1 MNRIEIRNGRL
12 IDPLNNIDR
21 PASLFIAEGRIASI
35 GSAPEGFAAERI
47 IDASGAVVCPGFI
60 DLGARLNSIEAEL
73 AAAVAG
79 GVTSVVV
86 PPDTDPPLDEPELAD
101 RLVHRAADIGRA
113 RVLPLGALTLGLK
126 GERLAELGGLA
137 RAGCVAFSQ
146 ANRPVVD
153 TESLM
158 RALEYA
164 ATFGYAVWLQPQ
176 DHWLARNGIAHA
188 GEVASR
194 LGLAGIPVSAET
206 SAIAT
211 LVQLARDTGVRLHL
225 TRLSSGAGARL
236 LEVARSEGVAV
247 TGDVSIHHLHLT
259 ENDIGYFDSQAR
271 FDPPL
276 RSQSD
281 RQALSDAAARG
292 VLAICSD
299 HTPVGADDKLL
310 PFGEAKPGAT
320 GLELLLPLTLK
331 WATEAGV
338 SLPKALARI
347 TADPAAILGS
357 DRGQLAVG
365 AVADVCVFDPEA
377 NWRLLP
383 EALRSKGKN
392 TPFLGYELQ
401 GRVTACLIGGRQVCS
416 GSPVESSK

>member
-1 MNRIEIRNGRL
+1 MTSIEIRNGRL
-12 IDPLNNIDR
+12 IDPRHGLDR
-21 PASLFIAEGRIASI
+21 AANLYLAGGRVTGVGEPPS
-35 GSAPEGFAAERI
+35 GFVAERV
-47 IDASGAVVCPGFI
+47 IDASGAVVCPGII
-60 DLGARLNSIEAEL
+60 DLGARLTSIEAEL

-86 PPDTDPPLDEPELAD
+86 PPDADPPLDEPELAD
-101 RLVHRAADIGRA
+101 RLVHRAADIGKA
-113 RVLPLGALTLGLK
+113 HVLPLGALTVGLK
-126 GERLAELGGLA
+126 GERLAELAGLA

-153 TESLM
+153 TGSLL

-164 ATFGYAVWLQPQ
+164 ATFGYAVWLQAQ
-176 DHWLARNGIAHA
+176 DHWLSHSGNAHA

-206 SAIAT
+206 IAIAT
-211 LVQLARDTGVRLHL
+211 LLQLARDTGVRLHL
-225 TRLSSGAGARL
+225 TRISSAAGIRQVEAARG
-236 LEVARSEGVAV
+236 EGLPVSC
-247 TGDVSIHHLHLT
+247 DVGIHHLHLT

-281 RQALSDAAARG
+281 RQALSDAVARG
-292 VLAICSD
+292 VAALCSD

-320 GLELLLPLTLK
+320 GLELLLPLTLM
-331 WATEAGV
+331 WAEQAGV
-338 SLPKALARI
+338 DLPTALARI
-347 TADPAAILGS
+347 TADPAAILAS
-357 DRGQLAVG
+357 DRGHLAVG
-365 AVADVCVFDPEA
+365 APADVCIFDPRA
-377 NWRLLP
+377 TWRVLP
-383 EALRSKGKN
+383 EALKSKGKN

-401 GRVTACLIGGRQVCS
+401 GRVLATLVDGVVQ
-416 GSPVESSK
+416 